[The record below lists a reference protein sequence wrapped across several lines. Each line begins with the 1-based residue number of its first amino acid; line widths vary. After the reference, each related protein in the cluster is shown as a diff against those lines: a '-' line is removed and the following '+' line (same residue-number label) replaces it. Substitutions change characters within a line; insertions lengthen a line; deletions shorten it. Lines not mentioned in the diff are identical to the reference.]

1 MVDVD
6 HGSSAAGAG
15 ADSALPVDDRLALS
29 RGGEAVGAADVE
41 DGVSAGGQDGGEV
54 GVAEHLLELGGADGP
69 EPGELA
75 GRGARVVGDLG
86 HVDGQVD
93 VGAHALVLRQ
103 AGGEHGG
110 EQGVESR
117 DAADADGAV
126 VLGAGGCGQ

>member
-41 DGVSAGGQDGGEV
+41 DGVSAGGEDGGEV
-54 GVAEHLLELGGADGP
+54 GFAEHLLELGGADGP

-75 GRGARVVGDLG
+75 GRGARVVGELAE
-86 HVDGQVD
+86 VDGQVD

-103 AGGEHGG
+103 ARGEDAGQELVEGG
-110 EQGVESR
+110 
-117 DAADADGAV
+117 DASFCDGSV